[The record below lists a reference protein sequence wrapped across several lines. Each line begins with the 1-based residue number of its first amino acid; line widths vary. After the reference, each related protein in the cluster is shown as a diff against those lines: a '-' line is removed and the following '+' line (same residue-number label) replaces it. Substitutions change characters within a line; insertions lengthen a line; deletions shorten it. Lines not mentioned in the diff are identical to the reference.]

1 MIKKLKRKVIF
12 LSMSS
17 LLVLLTVIV
26 TGMNLI
32 SYNSVV
38 NEADQI
44 LSLLSQNK
52 GRFPAFAD
60 DEFEGEMFGEDVFE
74 DERFEDD
81 KFGGNKGAMLPP
93 GMSIELQYES
103 RYFSVLL
110 TANSNVIQV
119 ETSRIAR
126 INTASAIAYAREV
139 VSDGEDR
146 GLIHQF
152 RYIVTYEGE
161 AVRITFLDCESRLDS
176 FYDFMYS
183 SIIMAV
189 VGYVIVFCI
198 IAFFAGRIIR
208 PISESY
214 EKQKQ
219 FITDAGHEIKTPLT
233 IINANVDVLEM
244 ELGTNEC
251 LEDMKQQTK
260 RLTALTNDLVLLARM
275 EESGDALQMI
285 DFPVSDVVSEVVSSF
300 KVLAQTQNQEFRCS
314 IQPMLTMKGNT
325 KTMEQLISILMDN
338 AVKYCPEKGVIAIN
352 FEKRGR
358 ALHLTVSNTTEA
370 EMQQESLN
378 HVFDRF
384 YRTDASRN
392 SETGGHGIG
401 LSVAK
406 AIVTAH
412 SGKIYASTGNA
423 PSFVITVILPV

>member
-1 MIKKLKRKVIF
+1 M
-12 LSMSS
+12 
-17 LLVLLTVIV
+17 LLTVIV

-52 GRFPAFAD
+52 GRFPVFADEVFEGEGFEGEKFAD
-60 DEFEGEMFGEDVFE
+60 D
-74 DERFEDD
+74 
-81 KFGGNKGAMLPP
+81 KFDGNKGAMLPP
-93 GMSIELQYES
+93 DMSIELQYES

-110 TANSNVIQV
+110 TTNGNVIQV

-139 VSDGEDR
+139 VIEEEDR
-146 GLIHQF
+146 GWIDQF
-152 RYIVTYEGE
+152 RYMITYEGE

-176 FYDFMYS
+176 FYDFMFS
-183 SIIMAV
+183 SIIMAM
-189 VGYVIVFCI
+189 VGYVIVFFI
-198 IAFFAGRIIR
+198 IVFFAGRIVR

-244 ELGTNEC
+244 ELGANEC
-251 LEDMKQQTK
+251 LEDIQQQTK

-275 EESGDALQMI
+275 EESGDSLQMI
-285 DFPVSDVVSEVVSSF
+285 EFPVSDVVSEVVSSF
-300 KVLAQTQNQEFRCS
+300 KVLAQTQNKEFICK

-325 KTMEQLISILMDN
+325 KTMEQLVSILMDN
-338 AVKYCPEKGVIAIN
+338 AMKYCPEKGTIAIY
-352 FEKRGR
+352 FERRGR
-358 ALHLTVSNTTEA
+358 ALQLTVSNTTEA
-370 EMQQESLN
+370 EIQQENLN

-412 SGKIYASTGNA
+412 GGKIYASTRNTPA
-423 PSFVITVILPV
+423 FMITVVLPV